1 MIEIDKHSSYKLYW
15 IDFSNAQKKRVQS
28 IIDAWNLRVLDVG
41 QELATLLKDKTFDDA
56 INNISDYVT
65 LLFDQYRNVDS
76 KNDVSYIIITN
87 IGFIMEPFLM
97 VDAVRLLRTYSKH
110 TGVVL
115 LWEGIVRDNSLFF
128 WQNNPEFQLNFAD
141 TKITKIDL

>member
-15 IDFSNAQKKRVQS
+15 IDFSNSQKEKVQ
-28 IIDAWNLRVLDVG
+28 DTLNGWKHNVLNVG
-41 QELATLLKDKTFDDA
+41 LELAAFLKDKTPDDA
-56 INNISDYVT
+56 VNNITDYVT
-65 LLFDQYRNVDS
+65 FLFDNHRNIDS
-76 KNDVSYIIITN
+76 KNDVSFIIITN
-87 IGFIMEPFLM
+87 IGFLFEPFLM

-115 LWEGIVRDNSLFF
+115 LWEGVVYDNSIFF
-128 WQNNPEFQLNFAD
+128 WQNNQEFQINFAD